1 MKILVTIIILFYF
14 SFFASADESTYSNPI
29 VFQRFENNETNSA
42 TPDVPGFYGGASIW
56 VMESDGS
63 NLKLLRH
70 PGYGTNAK
78 HLDHPSISS
87 NGRYVFYAEFESA
100 TTGRQGEAQLYR
112 EDLQTKI
119 RTAIREQS
127 NCAIHHA
134 TLSLDDKDLTYSRDC
149 GLDRSLITELGKR
162 EIIISPIA
170 QGTRSSNG
178 MSAGNKVVYQN
189 EKPSHDQSVR
199 TISIVLSEFDELGN
213 RTDRQIA
220 DWEYRNRRA
229 TISRDGN
236 FVAWQT
242 NSTTNGGKDD
252 ILILDLN
259 EPSGKPTRITRSIA
273 NDGHPFFSRNGEW
286 LLFESDRTGNWE
298 IFKLHIDSGEVTQLT
313 EDSNY
318 VSTRPRW

>member
-119 RTAIREQS
+119 SCLLYTS
-127 NCAIHHA
+127 P
-134 TLSLDDKDLTYSRDC
+134 SPRD
-149 GLDRSLITELGKR
+149 
-162 EIIISPIA
+162 
-170 QGTRSSNG
+170 
-178 MSAGNKVVYQN
+178 
-189 EKPSHDQSVR
+189 
-199 TISIVLSEFDELGN
+199 
-213 RTDRQIA
+213 
-220 DWEYRNRRA
+220 
-229 TISRDGN
+229 
-236 FVAWQT
+236 
-242 NSTTNGGKDD
+242 
-252 ILILDLN
+252 
-259 EPSGKPTRITRSIA
+259 
-273 NDGHPFFSRNGEW
+273 
-286 LLFESDRTGNWE
+286 
-298 IFKLHIDSGEVTQLT
+298 
-313 EDSNY
+313 
-318 VSTRPRW
+318 